1 MRSSSPAAV
10 GGGSGYEVRLLIDFE
25 RSRIMKR
32 WVNVLVFALAVTFG
46 AAGAA
51 QVYAQEVSRTIVIK
65 RDTRLGAAVLPK
77 GEYNVRFVEGKD
89 GEVIFLQGK
98 HEVLKATFTL
108 AKLDQ
113 DASNSV
119 VVSAANDDGSYQL
132 KRIEFKGKSAALV
145 FDNTVATAI
154 SKP

>member
-1 MRSSSPAAV
+1 
-10 GGGSGYEVRLLIDFE
+10 
-25 RSRIMKR
+25 MKR
-32 WVNVLVFALAVTFG
+32 WINFLVLGLAVTFG
-46 AAGAA
+46 TALAA

-65 RDTRLGAAVLPK
+65 RDTKLGAAVLPK
-77 GEYNVRFVEGKD
+77 GEYNVRFVEGKE
-89 GEVIFLQGK
+89 GEVVFLQGK
-98 HEVLKATFTL
+98 REVLKATFTL

-113 DASNSV
+113 EASNSV

-132 KRIEFKGKSAALV
+132 RRIEFKGKSAALV

>member
-1 MRSSSPAAV
+1 
-10 GGGSGYEVRLLIDFE
+10 
-25 RSRIMKR
+25 MKR
-32 WVNVLVFALAVTFG
+32 WINFLVLGLAVTFG
-46 AAGAA
+46 AALAA
-51 QVYAQEVSRTIVIK
+51 QAYAQEVNRTIVIK
-65 RDTRLGAAVLPK
+65 RDTKLGAAVLPK
-77 GEYNVRFVEGKD
+77 GEYNVRFAEGKE

-98 HEVLKATFTL
+98 REVLKATFTL
-108 AKLDQ
+108 TKLDQ
-113 DASNSV
+113 QASNSV